1 MVYALVSEIHGTFV
15 GIAMGL
21 AFFSKGDTVGQTS
34 VSIQDTPEAAEELKK
49 VLAAHIP
56 DLEIVP
62 VRSGHW
68 RDLQAAGLHIG
79 DMAQNALRDMEP
91 MGTA

>member
-1 MVYALVSEIHGTFV
+1 MVYALNSQTHGTFV

-34 VSIQDTPEAAEELKK
+34 VSIQDTHEQAETLKA
-49 VLAAHIP
+49 VLVAHIP
-56 DLEIVP
+56 DLEIVE

-79 DMAQNALRDMEP
+79 DMAQNELAAMEP
-91 MGTA
+91 MGSC

>member
-1 MVYALVSEIHGTFV
+1 MVYALKSETHGTFV

-21 AFFSKGDTVGQTS
+21 AFFSKGDTVGQTH
-34 VSIQDTPEAAEELKK
+34 VSIQDTPDAAEKMKE
-49 VLAAHIP
+49 VLASHIE
-56 DLEIVP
+56 DIEIIE

-79 DMAQNALRDMEP
+79 DMAKNELMQMEP
-91 MGTA
+91 AGRA